1 MIYFLLYNINIISER
16 KIYKKALSVSQRP
29 KPVTF
34 ASFKKSCHHVSQ
46 HTKQAKIKTLKTL
59 KNKASYVKASQ
70 PEYCM
75 IFPKYLAMSLVL
87 YLKSTMSVINT
98 ASPRGSGCFMGAPFF
113 LSGLRRMT
121 KFSCLGL
128 YSTL

>member
-16 KIYKKALSVSQRP
+16 KIYKKALNVSQRP

-59 KNKASYVKASQ
+59 KIKIDPILEERVKKCDELIKLFKTKS
-70 PEYCM
+70 
-75 IFPKYLAMSLVL
+75 IIL
-87 YLKSTMSVINT
+87 YLPPKGT
-98 ASPRGSGCFMGAPFF
+98 AGFALSFVRG
-113 LSGLRRMT
+113 
-121 KFSCLGL
+121 
-128 YSTL
+128 

>member
-1 MIYFLLYNINIISER
+1 MIYFLLYNINIIPER
-16 KIYKKALSVSQRP
+16 KIYKKKALNVSQRP

-70 PEYCM
+70 PE
-75 IFPKYLAMSLVL
+75 
-87 YLKSTMSVINT
+87 
-98 ASPRGSGCFMGAPFF
+98 
-113 LSGLRRMT
+113 
-121 KFSCLGL
+121 
-128 YSTL
+128 